1 MDTVGEGKHLEFY
14 CFPGCV
20 GGRMVVVNVS
30 THVSKTSEP
39 ASNSVGD
46 GSYVKLVC
54 YKNQFLYISS
64 LVNFVTTKEMSCL
77 YEIKIITE
85 LKTKNQR
92 WLFGGG
98 ASLSANLTWHSTERV
113 QMYCHYI
120 THYLVQPLHHHSF
133 SAPLYSYKILLSPSL
148 QNCQGPPLHL
158 SVST

>member
-1 MDTVGEGKHLEFY
+1 
-14 CFPGCV
+14 
-20 GGRMVVVNVS
+20 MVVVNVS
-30 THVSKTSEP
+30 THVPKTSEP

-85 LKTKNQR
+85 LKSKNQR

-113 QMYCHYI
+113 QMYCHYV

-148 QNCQGPPLHL
+148 QNCQGPLPHL